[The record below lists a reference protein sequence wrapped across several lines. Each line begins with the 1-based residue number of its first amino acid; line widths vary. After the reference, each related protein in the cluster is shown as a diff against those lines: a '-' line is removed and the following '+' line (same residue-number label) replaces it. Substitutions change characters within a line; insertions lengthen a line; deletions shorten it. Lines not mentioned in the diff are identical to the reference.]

1 MMVNINFGRINID
14 HSNSNIGHKY
24 IYIFLNKTLAHFKI
38 ELAAL
43 DLDSLWIYK
52 ILRIVFKLP
61 FKVYLT

>member
-24 IYIFLNKTLAHFKI
+24 IYFLNKTLAHFKI

-43 DLDSLWIYK
+43 DLGSLWIYK
-52 ILRIVFKLP
+52 ILRIVFRLP